1 MVDHTPYD
9 PLAEPAAPRKRKPA
23 RKGAPAP
30 VGDRLNKYLASA
42 GFGSRRSV
50 EALIVEG
57 RVDVDGVIVTDLGRR
72 VEPDKQVVRV
82 DGERVRRTDET
93 VVIVLNKPP
102 GYLSAASD
110 PEHRPLVYHL
120 IPAGQSL
127 KNIGRLD
134 FNTEGV
140 LLFTNDGGLA
150 ERLGHARYAVQRVYE
165 ARVRGIP
172 SEDTLAKLRRG
183 VRLEDGLAR
192 AESVEVV
199 KVTDRN
205 AWLRLTLLEGRNRE
219 VRRLLERVGHPVIR
233 LRRVL
238 FAGVASTGLQL
249 GQWRQLTETE
259 VEQLRSRGHVGK
271 FELPPDPRRKGEL
284 PGLSTGPAPGERHTA
299 VRRGAGRQAA
309 GTTASQAPRPP
320 AAAEPSRTRGPQ
332 GPSGASR
339 DGTSRPASRDGTSGP
354 ASPRSGSP
362 RSSAPRPVQPSGGT
376 SRDSAPAG
384 ERPTRG
390 GRPDRGSSRPKGP
403 TDRPPRG
410 NGGGASSRK
419 PRREGR

>member
-1 MVDHTPYD
+1 MVDHVPYD
-9 PLAEPAAPRKRKPA
+9 PLAAPAAPRKKTA
-23 RKGAPAP
+23 RKGAKAPA
-30 VGDRLNKYLASA
+30 GDRLNKYLASA

-50 EALIVEG
+50 ETLIVEG

-72 VEPDKQVVRV
+72 VDPEKQIVRV
-82 DGERVRRTDET
+82 DGERVRRAEET
-93 VVIVLNKPP
+93 VVLVLNKPP
-102 GYLSAASD
+102 GYLSAAAD

-120 IPAGQSL
+120 IPQGQSL
-127 KNIGRLD
+127 KNVGRLD

-140 LLFTNDGGLA
+140 LLFTNDGALA

-238 FAGVASTGLQL
+238 FAGVSTEGLAL
-249 GQWRQLTETE
+249 GQWRVLTEAE
-259 VEQLRSRGHVGK
+259 VEQLRNRGHVGK

-299 VRRGAGRQAA
+299 VRRGAGRAAAAAQAA
-309 GTTASQAPRPP
+309 QAAAPAPSAAPAPRPRP
-320 AAAEPSRTRGPQ
+320 AAAPAGRPAPQ
-332 GPSGASR
+332 GRPAQAPAGRPAPSGRPGAPA
-339 DGTSRPASRDGTSGP
+339 RPASGQRPERDARRRSPDGP
-354 ASPRSGSP
+354 PP
-362 RSSAPRPVQPSGGT
+362 P
-376 SRDSAPAG
+376 
-384 ERPTRG
+384 
-390 GRPDRGSSRPKGP
+390 
-403 TDRPPRG
+403 RPPRG
-410 NGGGASSRK
+410 TGGGASSRK